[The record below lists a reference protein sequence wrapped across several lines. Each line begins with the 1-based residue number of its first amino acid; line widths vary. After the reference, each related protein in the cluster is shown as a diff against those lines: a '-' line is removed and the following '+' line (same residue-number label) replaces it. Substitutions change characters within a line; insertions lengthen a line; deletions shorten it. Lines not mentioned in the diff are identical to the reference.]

1 MRCLLFVCMSGTKHD
16 EKQHDQKNTKE
27 REHSSIDELL
37 CVKDNDFCFGIH
49 KNNPPCFLSFYEA
62 YPENI
67 PVFCVTKAGESC
79 KIGNAV

>member
-1 MRCLLFVCMSGTKHD
+1 MFIIVGLGNPTP
-16 EKQHDQKNTKE
+16 EY
-27 REHSSIDELL
+27 ELL

>member
-1 MRCLLFVCMSGTKHD
+1 
-16 EKQHDQKNTKE
+16 
-27 REHSSIDELL
+27 
-37 CVKDNDFCFGIH
+37 VKDNDFCFGIH

>member
-1 MRCLLFVCMSGTKHD
+1 MSVCPETKHD